1 MSYTIY
7 TDANLYLS
15 TEALTDAPICNKK
28 ARVMRTQIGNT
39 QAAREFS
46 CIRLTPAIDRGMT
59 SAYYVIPRPIT
70 AEIWYKSSITFL
82 NIDWSTRP
90 TLPGKD
96 TRLRSNSQMLA

>member
-15 TEALTDAPICNKK
+15 TEALTDAPFRYKK
-28 ARVMRTQIGNT
+28 ARVMRTPIGNT

-46 CIRLTPAIDRGMT
+46 CIRLTPTMDRGMT

-82 NIDWSTRP
+82 NIDWSRVP
-90 TLPGKD
+90 PYRGKIRD
-96 TRLRSNSQMLA
+96 